1 MNVIVIAPHPDDEIL
16 GCGGTIASHCAAG
29 DHVTVVL
36 LTRGNPAIFPADLI
50 SRTREEFKQV
60 HNMLGVREQITL
72 DFLAPGLEDVASYV
86 VADQLRPIIQKA
98 RPDVV
103 YTPFGGD
110 LHADH
115 KVAYMATLVATR
127 PLGGFAVRR
136 VLCYETLSETEWGD
150 VLTQNAFVPNVFH
163 DIKDH
168 LETKLT
174 AMAGYKSQLREAP
187 HPRNLEI
194 VRMLARV
201 RGAVCGF
208 HAAEAFCLVREVISR
223 NGARAGRDV

>member
-16 GCGGTIASHCAAG
+16 GCGGTIAAHCAAG

-50 SRTREEFKQV
+50 ARTREEFRQV
-60 HNMLGVREQITL
+60 HSMLGVREQVLL
-72 DFLAPGLEDVASYV
+72 DFLAPGLEDVPVYV
-86 VADQLRPIIQKA
+86 VADQLRQIIQKA
-98 RPDVV
+98 RPQVV

-110 LHADH
+110 LHSDH
-115 KVAYMATLVATR
+115 KVAYTATLVATR
-127 PLGGFAVRR
+127 PLGGVSVGR

-163 DIKDH
+163 DIKEH

-174 AMAGYKSQLREAP
+174 AMACYKSQLREAP
-187 HPRNLEI
+187 HPRNLEVI
-194 VRMLARV
+194 RMLAGV
-201 RGAVCGF
+201 RGAVCGL
-208 HAAEAFCLVREVISR
+208 HAAEAFSLVREVVSGDR
-223 NGARAGRDV
+223 RSETGNA

>member
-16 GCGGTIASHCAAG
+16 GCGGTIAAHCAAG

-36 LTRGNPAIFPADLI
+36 LTRGNPAIFPPDLI
-50 SRTREEFKQV
+50 ARTREEFRQV
-60 HNMLGVREQITL
+60 HNMLGVREQVLL
-72 DFLAPGLEDVASYV
+72 DFLAPGLEDVPVYV

-98 RPDVV
+98 RPQVV

-110 LHADH
+110 LHSDH
-115 KVAYMATLVATR
+115 KVAYTATLVATR
-127 PLGGFAVRR
+127 PLGGVSVGR

-163 DIKDH
+163 DITEH

-174 AMAGYKSQLREAP
+174 AMACYKSQLREAP
-187 HPRNLEI
+187 HPRNLEVI
-194 VRMLARV
+194 RMLAGV
-201 RGAVCGF
+201 RGAVCGL
-208 HAAEAFCLVREVISR
+208 HAAEAFSLVREIVSSDHR
-223 NGARAGRDV
+223 SETGNA

>member
-86 VADQLRPIIQKA
+86 VADQLRRSSK
-98 RPDVV
+98 
-103 YTPFGGD
+103 
-110 LHADH
+110 
-115 KVAYMATLVATR
+115 K
-127 PLGGFAVRR
+127 R
-136 VLCYETLSETEWGD
+136 VLMWCIRHLGETFMQIIRLPTWRHSWRHALS
-150 VLTQNAFVPNVFH
+150 AVFRS
-163 DIKDH
+163 
-168 LETKLT
+168 EGCCATKPYQRPSGE
-174 AMAGYKSQLREAP
+174 MS
-187 HPRNLEI
+187 
-194 VRMLARV
+194 
-201 RGAVCGF
+201 
-208 HAAEAFCLVREVISR
+208 
-223 NGARAGRDV
+223 